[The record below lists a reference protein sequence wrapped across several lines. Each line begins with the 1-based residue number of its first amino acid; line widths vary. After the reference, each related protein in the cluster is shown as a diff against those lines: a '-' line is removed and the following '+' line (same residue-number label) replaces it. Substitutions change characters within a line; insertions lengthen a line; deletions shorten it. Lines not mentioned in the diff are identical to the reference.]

1 MDVLNKQMKYT
12 EFKVSTLTQATLNTC
27 LHYLCSPKST
37 PQFHLHHR
45 LTLWNQEHHG
55 KSLTWKRSMLQHMI
69 DISKLGH
76 FYFCIFSISSNER
89 FRFCWKIVNP
99 YLQWNSKIEVST
111 YPNLNVIIINSIFHN
126 TYIFLLTTLKWKNKI
141 NKLK

>member
-37 PQFHLHHR
+37 LQFHLHRR
-45 LTLWNQEHHG
+45 LALWNQERHG
-55 KSLTWKRSMLQHMI
+55 KSLTWKISMLQHMI

-76 FYFCIFSISSNER
+76 FNFCIFNISSNER

-111 YPNLNVIIINSIFHN
+111 CPNLNVIIIILYSII
-126 TYIFLLTTLKWKNKI
+126 YFLLTTLKWKNII
-141 NKLK
+141 NKL